1 MPTFYQDV
9 EVEVDLDVNDF
20 ISCCSREEIDE
31 LIYTLKKEGYLI
43 NNIIKSEDSIL
54 ETEFNNT
61 INKIQSNR
69 LRLTNEED
77 EILRKIAS
85 RF

>member
-1 MPTFYQDV
+1 MPRFYT
-9 EVEVDLDVNDF
+9 EVEAEFDVDTDEFLSSLDKDD
-20 ISCCSREEIDE
+20 IKE
-31 LIYTLKKEGYLI
+31 LIELLKEQGYLV
-43 NNIIKSEDSIL
+43 NNTIKLGDSIP
-54 ETEFNNT
+54 EIEFNNT